1 MLIPGVQAAK
11 PQKVT
16 LMVDDVPVAQVLQ
29 ALAEQEKLNL
39 VVSPDVSGTVSL
51 HLTDVPWKQALQ
63 TVVKSAGLITRQE
76 GNILSVHSI
85 AWQNDNIAR
94 QEAEQ
99 ARAQANL
106 PLENRNIT
114 LQYADAGELA
124 KAGEKLLSAKGSM
137 TVDKRTNRLL
147 LRDNKTA
154 LSALEQWVAQMDLPV
169 GQVELSAHIVTINEK
184 SLRELGVKWTLA
196 DAHIARRFF

>member
-29 ALAEQEKLNL
+29 ALAEQEKLNP

-51 HLTDVPWKQALQ
+51 HLTDVPRKQALQ
-63 TVVKSAGLITRQE
+63 TVVKSAGLITRRGQHS
-76 GNILSVHSI
+76 LSAFHCP
-85 AWQNDNIAR
+85 QNDNIAR

-184 SLRELGVKWTLA
+184 VCVS
-196 DAHIARRFF
+196 